1 MTIKGERILIT
12 GATGFI
18 GGCLAEQ
25 LASENQVSALV
36 RDTAESKTNRLLSL
50 GVELIPG
57 DLHDLDSLRNAIYST
72 DIVYHL
78 AEERGFSRKA
88 CCVNIEATKTLI
100 DASQSGEVKRFV
112 YVSTVAVNNNLLKRE
127 DHTHYEPY
135 PWYLHTV
142 AKCAGEKYGFEKY
155 RHDGFPF
162 SVVRPSAV
170 YARNSHLVDDIVAWP
185 KNHRHI
191 GYPVLGDGSNLM
203 HFGHVDDIVQGL
215 VLAGSNQQA
224 IGNAYT
230 IVDDM
235 PISWNAMLDLIKKVF
250 GIQLKVWHIPVRPV
264 RIAASVIEWLSR
276 ATTAPVPA
284 RLLVDVFSGDFIF
297 SNRKA
302 KVELGFNPD
311 YSSPFAGLG
320 KDKN

>member
-1 MTIKGERILIT
+1 MTIQGERILIT

-18 GGCLAEQ
+18 GGHLAEQ
-25 LASENQVSALV
+25 LARENHVKALA
-36 RDTAESKTNRLLSL
+36 RDTAESKTNRLRSL

-57 DLHDLDSLRNAIYST
+57 DLRDLGSLRNAVCDI

-88 CCVNIEATKTLI
+88 CRVNIEATKTLI
-100 DASQSGEVKRFV
+100 DTSLSVGIKRFV

-135 PWYLHTV
+135 PWYLHTM
-142 AKCAGEKYGFEKY
+142 AKCADEKYGFEKY
-155 RHDGFPF
+155 KHDGFPF

-170 YARNSHLVDDIVAWP
+170 YARKSPLVDDIVAWP

-203 HFGHVDDIVQGL
+203 HFGHVDDIVKGL
-215 VLAGSNQQA
+215 ILAGSLHQA

-235 PISWNAMLDLIKKVF
+235 PISWNVMLDLITQVF

-276 ATTAPVPA
+276 ATTAPVPT

-302 KVELGFNPD
+302 KVEFGFNPD